1 MSSVL
6 EGRSLG
12 PTVVPATG
20 DDTRHISLR
29 TWLGRLAGPIATT
42 ILSTLAMAQAL
53 QVWGWRPGTPIELDG
68 DGAYVLMQVKEIL
81 DHGWYWANP
90 DVGAPLGQHSGWF
103 SDGSWAHFF
112 AIRVLGLFSSSPFTV
127 SALYFF
133 LCFPLAGLTAYW
145 LCRRLHIS
153 RTAAVVVG
161 VLFSVLPGHQH
172 RFGHLWLQGYW
183 VVPIAVWLLLLAA
196 DRLPSAPD
204 LTTGRNRLGLALAIL
219 VVWLGG
225 VYYVAFTVILLGV
238 LLVVGLVAQNG
249 RATFVRGCIIGAGIG
264 LVCLIPMVLS
274 SLQIRSDT
282 VTGPVPGQR
291 AFWQSETY
299 SGKIIDFALP
309 WIHHRVPELAQITTQ
324 YASATVPS
332 PEQPTLGL
340 VAACGLLG
348 LLLFGLAL
356 LLGRRRSAASS
367 LIGVLTVLSL
377 TAIAFYTRG
386 GLGALWAFA
395 LTPSIRTWSR
405 LVTVLALIG
414 LIAVG
419 LALTSLAR
427 RRVLTGGSAAL
438 LVILGVVDQTNPALA
453 PDYTALRAQAS
464 TLSSYSA
471 QLAGSLAPGCAVFQ
485 YPVVPFPEQTPNG
498 QMQAYEQLQPYL
510 ASSHLRWSYGAMRGT
525 SEADWQLT
533 LPPLRQDGAL
543 VDDLAAANFCAVEL
557 DTAGV
562 EAPTEAV
569 GALTTVLG
577 APFASTS
584 DGRLQAFDLTARRQ
598 QLVET
603 TGGAA
608 VDQRGALV
616 LERIPT
622 HE

>member
-1 MSSVL
+1 MSSLL
-6 EGRSLG
+6 EGRSL
-12 PTVVPATG
+12 PATVVPATG
-20 DDTRHISLR
+20 ADSKHARLRH
-29 TWLGRLAGPIATT
+29 WLDRLAGPLATA

-90 DVGAPLGQHSGWF
+90 DVGAPFSQHSGWF
-103 SDGSWAHFF
+103 SDGSWTHFLVVR
-112 AIRVLGLFSSSPFTV
+112 ILGLFSSSPFTV

-204 LTTGRNRLGLALAIL
+204 LTTRRNRLGVGLA
-219 VVWLGG
+219 VVVVGLGG
-225 VYYVAFTVILLGV
+225 IYYVAFTVILLVV
-238 LLVVGLVAQNG
+238 LLVVGLVARNG
-249 RATFVRGCIIGAGIG
+249 RAAFVRGCILGAGIVLAG
-264 LVCLIPMVLS
+264 LTPMVLS

-299 SGKIIDFALP
+299 SGKIVDFVLP
-309 WIHHRVPELAQITTQ
+309 WIHHRVPELAQITTE

-340 VAACGLLG
+340 VAASGLLG

-367 LIGVLTVLSL
+367 LIGVLTLLSL

-386 GLGALWAFA
+386 GLGAVWAFA

-405 LVTVLALIG
+405 LVTLIALMG

-419 LALTSLAR
+419 LALTSFAR
-427 RRVLTGGSAAL
+427 RRVLTAGVAAL
-438 LVILGVVDQTNPALA
+438 LVFVGVVDQTNPALA

-464 TLSSYSA
+464 TLNSYA
-471 QLAGSLAPGCAVFQ
+471 TQLAGSLPAGCAVFQ
-485 YPVVPFPEQTPNG
+485 YPVVPFPEQPPNG
-498 QMQAYEQLQPYL
+498 QMHAYEQLQPYL
-510 ASSHLRWSYGAMRGT
+510 ASSQLRWSYGAMRGT
-525 SEADWQLT
+525 AAADWQLT
-533 LPPLRQDGAL
+533 LPPLGQDGAL

-562 EAPTEAV
+562 QAPTDAAR
-569 GALTTVLG
+569 ALTTVLG
-577 APFASTS
+577 APLASTS
-584 DGRLQAFDLTARRQ
+584 DGRLQAFDLTARRR
-598 QLVET
+598 QLMET
-603 TGGAA
+603 AGRA
-608 VDQRGALV
+608 VVDERGALV
-616 LERIPT
+616 LQRTPT
-622 HE
+622 RE

>member
-12 PTVVPATG
+12 ATVVPATG
-20 DDTRHISLR
+20 ADKKQTSLGQ
-29 TWLGRLAGPIATT
+29 WLDRLAGPIATT
-42 ILSTLAMAQAL
+42 ILSTLAMAHAL

-90 DVGAPLGQHSGWF
+90 DVGAPFGQHSGWF
-103 SDGSWAHFF
+103 SDGSWTHFLV
-112 AIRVLGLFSSSPFTV
+112 IRILGLFSSSPFTV

-153 RTAAVVVG
+153 RTAAVMVG

-183 VVPIAVWLLLLAA
+183 VVPIALWLILLAA
-196 DRLPSAPD
+196 GRLPSAPD
-204 LTTGRNRLGLALAIL
+204 LTTGRNRLGIALAVI
-219 VVWLGG
+219 VVGLGG

-238 LLVVGLVAQNG
+238 LLVVALVARNG
-249 RATFVRGCIIGAGIG
+249 RATFVRGCLIGAGIG
-264 LVCLIPMVLS
+264 LVCLIPIVLS
-274 SLQIRSDT
+274 SLQIRSDA

-309 WIHHRVPELAQITTQ
+309 WIHHRVPELARITTE

-348 LLLFGLAL
+348 LLVLGLAQ
-356 LLGRRRSAASS
+356 LLGRPRSAASS
-367 LIGVLTVLSL
+367 LIGVLTLLSL

-414 LIAVG
+414 LLAVG
-419 LALTSLAR
+419 LALTSLGR
-427 RRVLTGGSAAL
+427 RRVLMAASAAL

-453 PDYTALRAQAS
+453 PDYTGLRAQAS
-464 TLSSYSA
+464 TLTAYST
-471 QLAGSLAPGCAVFQ
+471 QLTASLAPDCAVFQ
-485 YPVVPFPEQTPNG
+485 YPVVPFPEQTPHG
-498 QMQAYEQLQPYL
+498 EMQAYEQLQPYL
-510 ASSHLRWSYGAMRGT
+510 ASSQLRWSYGAMRGT
-525 SEADWQLT
+525 AAADWQLT

-569 GALTTVLG
+569 QALTSVLG
-577 APFASTS
+577 APLASTPN
-584 DGRLQAFDLTARRQ
+584 GRLQTFDLRARRQ
-598 QLVET
+598 QLMQT
-603 TGGAA
+603 IGRAA

-616 LERIPT
+616 LQRVPT
-622 HE
+622 HQ